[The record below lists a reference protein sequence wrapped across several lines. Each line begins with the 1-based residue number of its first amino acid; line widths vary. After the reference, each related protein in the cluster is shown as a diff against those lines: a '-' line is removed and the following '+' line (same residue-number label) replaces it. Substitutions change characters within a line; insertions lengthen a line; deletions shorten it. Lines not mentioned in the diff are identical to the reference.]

1 MHRAPQR
8 HGQLFPNLPF
18 PQLVFSLLLA
28 ESITHTSHSAP
39 PTPLPTLPLDKLIL
53 PPPLQLSTRAPE
65 PTELA
70 SSPPLTEG
78 AKPTPRAHPTT
89 RRITTARPATTPW
102 MTHGAAK
109 TTVRPLATSPVVLAT
124 TQPAYV
130 ESGSAEGSG
139 DQEMGTSGDQEA
151 SGAGSAGE
159 RPLRL
164 SGAQH
169 PGGLTDLGVL
179 KVLLR
184 ALQGKRS
191 WKKAR

>member
-1 MHRAPQR
+1 M
-8 HGQLFPNLPF
+8 
-18 PQLVFSLLLA
+18 
-28 ESITHTSHSAP
+28 
-39 PTPLPTLPLDKLIL
+39 PLDKLIL
-53 PPPLQLSTRAPE
+53 PPPLQLSTQAPE

-70 SSPPLTEG
+70 SSPPLTEE

-159 RPLRL
+159 RALRG
-164 SGAQH
+164 SGAQR
-169 PGGLTDLGVL
+169 PRGLTDLRSLRFSFMPCRGRGGGRKPGNPHAGHREGNVL
-179 KVLLR
+179 QHPARVLLR
-184 ALQGKRS
+184 RQDGRRRRRGEQLSG
-191 WKKAR
+191 